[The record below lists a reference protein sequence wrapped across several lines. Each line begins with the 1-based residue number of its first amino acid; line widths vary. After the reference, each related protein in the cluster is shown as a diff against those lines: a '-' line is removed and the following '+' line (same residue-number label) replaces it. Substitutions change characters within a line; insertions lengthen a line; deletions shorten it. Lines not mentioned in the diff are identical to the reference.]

1 MTRKR
6 VVTWMGVLLGL
17 SAAAL
22 ARPLLQERPPVL
34 PPPPEDIPPF
44 VLTRAFAA
52 EHDATVLRLALNDR
66 CSMDGEFLIAA
77 SPPKD
82 RMDGRRELGLLV
94 LPEDWGCPSVR
105 KEAQAKFYTAL
116 DRCSGQMVRER
127 KHSPLPCLQQA
138 YPGLTAWM
146 SLEMPLYRRD
156 AQGLSATVDFG
167 IHCGPH
173 CGAGWRST
181 LRLEEGA
188 WRLVD
193 MKPTWIS

>member
-6 VVTWMGVLLGL
+6 IATWMLLLLGL

-22 ARPLLQERPPVL
+22 ALPLLQERPPVL

-66 CSMDGEFLIAA
+66 CRMDGEFLIAA

-94 LPEDWGCPSVR
+94 LPEDWACPSVR
-105 KEAQAKFYTAL
+105 KEAHAKFRAEL
-116 DRCSGQMVRER
+116 DRCSGQTVREQP
-127 KHSPLPCLQQA
+127 HSPLPCLQQA

-146 SLEMPLYRRD
+146 SLEMPRYRRD
-156 AQGLSATVDFG
+156 AQGLSASVDFG
-167 IHCGPH
+167 IHCGPL
-173 CGAGWRST
+173 CGSGWRST
-181 LRLEEGA
+181 LRLKNA
-188 WRLVD
+188 VWCLVGTE
-193 MKPTWIS
+193 PTWIS